1 MTILDI
7 QRCSKGKGK
16 TPVPHTYI
24 ILMKDSA
31 GIPLKH
37 LQSHGTTMAL
47 NLAVVSQMLSHI
59 AQIILTADAPKHV
72 KGSSDE

>member
-1 MTILDI
+1 
-7 QRCSKGKGK
+7 
-16 TPVPHTYI
+16 
-24 ILMKDSA
+24 MKDSA

-47 NLAVVSQMLSHI
+47 NLAVVSQILSHI